1 MHKRP
6 VAGNNR
12 HQSKEWAQRRST
24 TGVYLQES
32 TTGVFQMRINFNG
45 YKAFPSDPT
54 EKAGWHFD
62 GRANIEVLER
72 EIAARIERNH
82 HRPGWW

>member
-1 MHKRP
+1 
-6 VAGNNR
+6 
-12 HQSKEWAQRRST
+12 
-24 TGVYLQES
+24 
-32 TTGVFQMRINFNG
+32 MRINFNG

-82 HRPGWW
+82 RRPGWW